1 MLSTKEIIEKY
12 NLTTLR
18 VDKNTFIAFC
28 KRRGIELVFI
38 EKRNHTN
45 YYDIIKDETQDLPNE
60 AWKQCYDLPDYLI
73 STMGRIKKDGVFYK
87 GVLNNGYLYLNLP
100 NKKKYRI
107 HRLVLNT
114 FQTNINANNLVVDHI
129 NGIKTDNRLEN
140 LRWATNEENIK
151 LNFENRKP
159 FDKEITRLL
168 EKYGYDKTLQMI
180 KNLV

>member
-12 NLTTLR
+12 NLTTSR
-18 VDKNTFIAFC
+18 VDKNIFIAFC

-60 AWKQCYDLPDYLI
+60 EWKRCYDLPDYLI

>member
-1 MLSTKEIIEKY
+1 
-12 NLTTLR
+12 
-18 VDKNTFIAFC
+18 
-28 KRRGIELVFI
+28 
-38 EKRNHTN
+38 
-45 YYDIIKDETQDLPNE
+45 
-60 AWKQCYDLPDYLI
+60 
-73 STMGRIKKDGVFYK
+73 MGRIKKDGVFYK